1 MDKLFLVETLQIITA
16 ASILFVWVVR
26 YDNIISEFQ
35 QYQLPVW
42 LRDMVGI
49 LKLSFAIMLLVGIF
63 NDNLKLLGSS
73 GLIILMLAALLTH
86 VKVKNPF
93 YKALPSLTLLTFSTI
108 ILLSNYLI

>member
-1 MDKLFLVETLQIITA
+1 MDIIFLIEVLQIITA
-16 ASILFVWVVR
+16 SSILFVWVVR

-93 YKALPSLTLLTFSTI
+93 YKALPSLTLLTFSTL

>member
-1 MDKLFLVETLQIITA
+1 MDIIFLIEVLQIITA
-16 ASILFVWVVR
+16 SSILFVWVVR

-42 LRDMVGI
+42 LRDTVGI

>member
-1 MDKLFLVETLQIITA
+1 MDIIFLIEVLQIITA
-16 ASILFVWVVR
+16 SSILFVWVVR

>member
-1 MDKLFLVETLQIITA
+1 MDMIFLIEVLQIITA
-16 ASILFVWVVR
+16 SSILFVWVVR

>member
-1 MDKLFLVETLQIITA
+1 MDIIFLIEVLQIITA
-16 ASILFVWVVR
+16 SSILFVWVVR

-93 YKALPSLTLLTFSTI
+93 YKALPSLTLLAFSTL

>member
-1 MDKLFLVETLQIITA
+1 MDTLFLIEVLQVLTA
-16 ASILFVWVVR
+16 SSILFVWVVR
-26 YDNIISEFQ
+26 YDNIITEFQ

-49 LKLSFAIMLLVGIF
+49 LKLSFSIMLLVGIYDEKF
-63 NDNLKLLGSS
+63 KYLGSS
-73 GLIILMLAALLTH
+73 GLILLMLAALLTH

-108 ILLSNYLI
+108 ILLSQYIV